1 MVKSGGRN
9 QSVEEIVSTY
19 LLENPEITLALHQG
33 IANISQLSKNIIR
46 ARPGLNEISVRS
58 ALNRIKE
65 RDRGSS
71 KKDKADDL
79 LRKSKI
85 SLQDKI
91 SVLKSPRILQIKYI
105 SATFLENSVV
115 YIVDEMNQKLP
126 KEVDGVSVDSNVSMI
141 HIYSPRDIEFTP
153 GFVMRITHKLY
164 ARGINILQ
172 LISCSNET
180 ILILNKDASISAYE
194 ILSSSGKESL

>member
-1 MVKSGGRN
+1 MAKGNGKG
-9 QSVEEIVSTY
+9 QSIEDVVNIY
-19 LLENPEITLALHQG
+19 LRENPEMSLALDQG
-33 IANISQLSKNIIR
+33 IANVSQLAKMIINSR
-46 ARPGLNEISVRS
+46 EGLNLISVRA
-58 ALNRIKE
+58 ALNRIRE
-65 RDRGSS
+65 RKSASGHKDR
-71 KKDKADDL
+71 ADDL

-91 SVLKSPRILQIKYI
+91 SVLKSNKILQIKYI

-126 KEVDGVSVDSNVSMI
+126 HVTDGISIDSHVSMI
-141 HIYSPRDIEFTP
+141 HIYSPKDIEVTP

-180 ILILNKDASISAYE
+180 ILILKKDVCVSAYE
-194 ILSSSGKESL
+194 ILSAT

>member
-1 MVKSGGRN
+1 MVKNSGRT
-9 QSVEEIVSTY
+9 QSIEDVVNVY
-19 LLENPEITLALHQG
+19 LLENPEMSLALDQG
-33 IANISQLSKNIIR
+33 VANVSQLAKNIISW
-46 ARPGLNEISVRS
+46 RPELNQISVRA
-58 ALNRIKE
+58 ALNRIREKNGGGK
-65 RDRGSS
+65 RKDR
-71 KKDKADDL
+71 ADEL

-91 SVLKSPRILQIKYI
+91 SVLKSPKILQIKYI

-126 KEVDGVSVDSNVSMI
+126 NLTDGMTVDSHVSMI
-141 HIYSPRDIEFTP
+141 HIYSPKDIEVTP

-180 ILILNKDASISAYE
+180 ILILKKDVCVSAYE
-194 ILSSSGKESL
+194 ILSSA

>member
-1 MVKSGGRN
+1 MVKGGGKN
-9 QSVEEIVSTY
+9 QSIEEIVSTY
-19 LLENPEITLALHQG
+19 LLENPEMSLALNQG
-33 IANISQLSKNIIR
+33 IANISQLAKNIIR
-46 ARPGLNEISVRS
+46 TIPGLNIISVRS

-65 RDRGSS
+65 KSDGTSP
-71 KKDKADDL
+71 KDKADEL
-79 LRKSKI
+79 LRRSKI
-85 SLQDKI
+85 SLQDKV
-91 SVLKSPRILQIKYI
+91 SVLKSSKILQLKYI

-126 KEVDGVSVDSNVSMI
+126 QETDGVSIDSHVSMI
-141 HIYSPRDIEFTP
+141 HIYSPRDIEVTP

-180 ILILNKDASISAYE
+180 ILILKKDVCVSAYE
-194 ILSSSGKESL
+194 ILSAS